1 MAEYILSVDGGGTKT
16 EFCISDMEGHI
27 KESVVVG
34 CSNYKSVGLGAVGE
48 SFQAGLNLLEK
59 KGNTAWGSALQRLG
73 NLGMRFRT

>member
-1 MAEYILSVDGGGTKT
+1 MADYILSVDGGGTKT

-48 SFQAGLNLLEK
+48 SF
-59 KGNTAWGSALQRLG
+59 
-73 NLGMRFRT
+73 